1 MSDDRYKML
10 LRIPRD
16 MAAEM
21 FEEARRNGIGRTAMI
36 TTLMREALDARMARR
51 ERLVAVEL
59 ELAKHH

>member
-36 TTLMREALDARMARR
+36 TTLMREALDARKARR
-51 ERLVAVEL
+51 TSLLTLEA

>member
-1 MSDDRYKML
+1 
-10 LRIPRD
+10 

-36 TTLMREALDARMARR
+36 TTLMREALDARKARR
-51 ERLVAVEL
+51 TSLLTLEA